1 MAEGRPA
8 RVVEG
13 GVRALLLLALVAW
26 AGCGSDD
33 PVAEMG
39 ETGDPAIEP
48 PDPAVLYCGQDPERA
63 QEVEA
68 RIDAILPQLSL
79 SDAVALTH
87 GVNIFATDGVWGV
100 AGNEALGIP
109 GFAMLDGPRG
119 VSDVADVTA
128 TVFPVAMMRGATWD
142 PQLERMVGG
151 AIARELRATGGNVL
165 LAPTINLLRHPRWGR
180 AQETYGEDVHH
191 LGTMGVA
198 FIEGA
203 QAEGVIA
210 TAKHFAANS
219 IEDTRFQVD
228 VTLDERTLR
237 EVYLPHFRRAVTE
250 AHVGAVMSAYN
261 SVNGAYADLNHH
273 LLTEILKDDWG
284 FRGFVMSDWIFGT
297 HGDVDSLRAGLDVEM
312 PSGANFVG
320 LASAVQDGRLERAE
334 LDATVRRILRAQL
347 CFQLDLHPP
356 THDPSVRESREH
368 LDLALGVAR
377 RGIVLLKNDG
387 GVLPIERGTTTRVA
401 ITGPNADVENIGDS
415 GSSDVRPSDVVTALE
430 GLRMV
435 AGAVEVVHV
444 DDAGPEGDAAIAD
457 ADVVVIVA
465 GLRAGLEGESLVG
478 AGDRTSLRLPED
490 QLDEIRRIAALG
502 VPTVVVLEGG
512 AAIEVADW
520 VDDVDALLMAWYPG
534 SMGGL
539 AIAEI
544 LFGDIE
550 PSGRLP
556 ISFPRAEADL
566 PAFDNVSL
574 SVTYDLLHGYRWLET
589 HGTAASFPFGHGLAY
604 TSFEYAGLQLD
615 EDAVDPGATIGAR
628 VDVTNTGSRPGAETV
643 QLYVGAPG
651 SAYTR
656 APKDL
661 RAFAQV
667 ALLPGETRTVE
678 LSFAAADLAVW
689 DLQNA
694 SFVVEPT
701 EYLVSVGR
709 SSGDVRATASLR
721 VVEPEES
728 TGDAG

>member
-1 MAEGRPA
+1 MRAPLL
-8 RVVEG
+8 V
-13 GVRALLLLALVAW
+13 ALLAW
-26 AGCGSDD
+26 TSCA
-33 PVAEMG
+33 P
-39 ETGDPAIEP
+39 GDPAPAGDTDGPEPEP
-48 PDPAVLYCGQDPERA
+48 PDPAVLWCGEDAA
-63 QEVEA
+63 QIEV
-68 RIDAILPQLSL
+68 RIDELLSQLSV
-79 SDAVALTH
+79 SEAVALTH

-100 AGNEALGIP
+100 AGNERLGIP

-119 VSDVADVTA
+119 VSDVAEVTA
-128 TVFPVAMMRGATWD
+128 TAFPVAMMRGATWD
-142 PQLERMVGG
+142 PGLERMVGA
-151 AIARELRATGGNVL
+151 AIARELSATGANVL

-198 FIEGA
+198 FIEGV
-203 QAEGVIA
+203 QSEGVIA

-261 SVNGAYADLNHH
+261 SVNGAYSDLNHH

-312 PSGANFVG
+312 PSGANFTALKG
-320 LASAVQDGRLERAE
+320 AVQDGRLQRAE

-347 CFQLDLHPP
+347 CFGLDRNTP

-387 GVLPIERGTTTRVA
+387 GGLPIDRATTTRVA

-415 GSSDVRPSDVVTALE
+415 GSSDVMPSDVVTALE
-430 GLRMV
+430 GLRLV
-435 AGAVEVVHV
+435 AQNVEIVHV
-444 DDAGPEGDAAIAD
+444 TDEGPGGDAQVAA

-478 AGDRTSLRLPED
+478 AGDRTSLRLPD
-490 QLDEIRRIAALG
+490 GQADEIRRIAALG

-520 VDDVDALLMAWYPG
+520 VDHVDALLMAWYPG

-539 AIAEI
+539 AIGEI

-574 SVTYDLLHGYRWLET
+574 SVTYDLLHGYRWLESR
-589 HGTAASFPFGHGLAY
+589 GTPASFAFGHGLAY
-604 TSFEYAGLQLD
+604 TTFQYDALTLE
-615 EDAVDPGATIGAR
+615 EDTVDPAATIIAR
-628 VDVTNTGSRPGAETV
+628 VDVTNTGARPGAETV
-643 QLYVGAPG
+643 QLYVGASG
-651 SAYTR
+651 SVYTR

-667 ALLPGETRTVE
+667 ALQPGETRTVE
-678 LSFAAADLAVW
+678 LSFAAEDLAVW
-689 DLQNA
+689 DLDDA
-694 SFVVEPT
+694 AFVVEPT
-701 EYLVSVGR
+701 GYVVSVGR
-709 SSGDVRATASLR
+709 SSADVRATATLQ
-721 VVEPEES
+721 VAES
-728 TGDAG
+728 EG